1 MVQRILD
8 ILRFLW
14 AIVLAMVD
22 GLTQWLNLL
31 TKQYRETSTVLCNE
45 RYFVIHKIQQVNT
58 MQTPVL
64 TEN

>member
-31 TKQYRETSTVLCNE
+31 TRQYRETSTVLCNE
-45 RYFVIHKIQQVNT
+45 RYFVVHKIKQVNPT
-58 MQTPVL
+58 LVFW
-64 TEN
+64 N